1 LTLLRDRRAP
11 NRPLTQLLDNILKTA
26 RRNGSFSHDFNFSGG
41 KKISK
46 VFPPREKLDK
56 A

>member
-11 NRPLTQLLDNILKTA
+11 NRPLTQLLDNILKTDKQEVLA
-26 RRNGSFSHDFNFSGG
+26 MILIFQVE
-41 KKISK
+41 KKFQK
-46 VFPPREKLDK
+46 FFHQEKKLDK